1 MESAVEGGAL
11 PLPKKRAQKKN
22 KKQDDDIDIA
32 PVGSAPKRRH
42 KACEQDVN
50 RIAALR
56 ARRTCVRTCA

>member
-1 MESAVEGGAL
+1 MEGGAL

-22 KKQDDDIDIA
+22 KKQDDDIA

>member
-1 MESAVEGGAL
+1 MESAVEAGAV
-11 PLPKKRAQKKN
+11 PLPKKRATQKK
-22 KKQDDDIDIA
+22 KQQQDDSEIV

-56 ARRTCVRTCA
+56 ARRTCVKTCA